1 MSDHIIFR
9 RMPHRDPVLRTTALP
24 RSKTDRTGSAIY
36 RLRHLFCIAVV
47 ANALCIFGAHA
58 ADGGGA
64 AAATETPA
72 AGDAVRGV
80 RLYRQFCLHCHGPN
94 LVNPGTNS
102 FDLRLLEPTEKPRF
116 TNSVMNGKGNMPPWA
131 AVLKP
136 VDLESL
142 WAYIMENR
150 SGK

>member
-1 MSDHIIFR
+1 MS
-9 RMPHRDPVLRTTALP
+9 HRDLAQRATALA
-24 RSKTDRTGSAIY
+24 RSNFDHTGTAMHK
-36 RLRHLFCIAVV
+36 LRNLLGIAVV
-47 ANALCIFGAHA
+47 ANALCALGAHA

-64 AAATETPA
+64 AAAANTPA
-72 AGDAVRGV
+72 TGDAVRGA

-116 TNSVMNGKGNMPPWA
+116 INSVMNGKGNMPPWA

-142 WAYIMENR
+142 WTYIMENR
-150 SGK
+150 NGK